1 MAQMSFRSMSWNLKF
16 FGNYNYSSTKGW
28 MAQSIIDAQ
37 ADVVVILEVFNTR
50 SNGNIGSYMTTLNAQ
65 IAVKELCST
74 VNTKDKPSTWTYEI
88 SGGNAG

>member
-1 MAQMSFRSMSWNLKF
+1 MLISAVIF
-16 FGNYNYSSTKGW
+16 STASYGQIAIAPGW